1 MGRSKKFK
9 LVFFLSITAVLVLA
23 VLVASGSLF
32 QADASIPPDRLVEV
46 KRGDLSLSVVA
57 TGSVVPV
64 TTVELKSKASG
75 LIKRILV
82 EEGERVHPGQTLI
95 ELDKELL
102 QAQLREAE
110 ANLAATNARR
120 QVAEAN
126 VASAETSKVK
136 LQADAKNLRDDLS
149 FREKQVNRYRMMSE
163 EKITSLSELDKVER
177 DYQDANLKLQSLQSE
192 FLVQDTRIEAARK
205 EESRVRAE
213 VTQAEANLDRVREN
227 LNYATI
233 TCPIEGTVLKR
244 HVEVGDAVSSILQL
258 GSQATLM
265 LTLGDMKE
273 LFVEGR
279 VDESDIGKVYVGQQ
293 AQIKVDAFRE
303 RSFPGR
309 VTRIAPLGVEKD
321 NVIGF
326 DVRVSIED
334 PEGIL
339 RARMSAN
346 AEIITDRKENALLI
360 PENSIVYD
368 RDRKTFVDLY
378 DPGAENMK
386 KRVPIQIG
394 ASNGTTTVVT
404 EGLAEGDKLVLPERG
419 LI

>member
-1 MGRSKKFK
+1 MGRSKRFK
-9 LVFFLSITAVLVLA
+9 LVFFLTITAVLVLA
-23 VLVASGSLF
+23 IVVASGSLF
-32 QADASIPPDRLVEV
+32 NADASIPPDRLVEV

-57 TGSVVPV
+57 TGSVIPV

-82 EEGERVHPGQTLI
+82 DEGARVHPGQVLI

-110 ANLAATNARR
+110 ANLSATNARR

-126 VASAETSKVK
+126 IASAETTKVK
-136 LQADAKNLRDDLS
+136 LQADANNLRDDLA
-149 FREKQVNRYRMMSE
+149 FREKQVNRYRLMSD
-163 EKITSLSELDKVER
+163 EKIVSLSELDKVER
-177 DYQDANLKLQSLQSE
+177 DYQDAKLKLKALESE
-192 FLVQDTRIEAARK
+192 FLVQDTRIQAARK

-213 VTQAEANLDRVREN
+213 VTQAEANLDRAQEN

-258 GSQATLM
+258 GSQATLL

-279 VDESDIGKVYVGQQ
+279 VDESDIGKVYVGQE
-293 AQIKVDAFRE
+293 AQIKVDAFRD
-303 RSFPGR
+303 RAFPGR

-326 DVRVSIED
+326 DVRVSIDD
-334 PEGIL
+334 PDGIL

-346 AEIITDRKENALLI
+346 AEIITDRKENVLLI
-360 PENSIVYD
+360 PENTIIYD
-368 RDRKTFVDLY
+368 RDRKTFADLY

-386 KRVPIQIG
+386 RRVPIQIG

-404 EGLAEGDKLVLPERG
+404 EGLSEGDKLVLPDRG

>member
-1 MGRSKKFK
+1 MGRSKRFKF
-9 LVFFLSITAVLVLA
+9 VFFVTATAVLVFVVLLA
-23 VLVASGSLF
+23 TGSLF
-32 QADASIPPDRLVEV
+32 HADDTIPPDRLVEV

-57 TGSVVPV
+57 TGSIIPV

-75 LIKRILV
+75 LIKQILV
-82 EEGERVHPGQTLI
+82 DEGERVHPGQVLI

-110 ANLAATNARR
+110 ANLAAANARR

-126 VASAETSKVK
+126 TASAQATKVK
-136 LQADAKNLRDDLS
+136 LHADANNLRDDLS
-149 FREKQVNRYRMMSE
+149 FREKQVNRYRLMSE
-163 EKITSLSELDKVER
+163 DKIVSLSELDRIER
-177 DYQDANLKLQSLQSE
+177 DYQDASLKLQALQSE
-192 FLVQDTRIEAARK
+192 LLVQDTKIEASRK

-213 VTQAEANLDRVREN
+213 VTQAEANLDRTREN

-233 TCPIEGTVLKR
+233 ACPIEGTVLKR

-258 GSQATLM
+258 GSQATLL

-279 VDESDIGKVYVGQQ
+279 VDESDIGKVYVGQE
-293 AQIKVDAFRE
+293 AQIKVDAFRD

-334 PEGIL
+334 KDGIL
-339 RARMSAN
+339 KARMSAN
-346 AEIITDRKENALLI
+346 AEIITDRKEDVLLV
-360 PENSIVYD
+360 PESSIVYD
-368 RDRKTFVDLY
+368 RDRKTFADIY
-378 DPGAENMK
+378 DPAAEDMK
-386 KRVPIQIG
+386 RRVPIQIG
-394 ASNGTTTVVT
+394 SSNGTTTVVV
-404 EGLAEGDKLVLPERG
+404 EGLSEGDKLVLPERG